1 MTDDENKLPIG
12 IYSENTWWNDH
23 HGEKKKADTTEKK
36 FCLHKWIK
44 YKGFNEDYWFCEK
57 CDEKKPLQ
65 EDEV

>member
-1 MTDDENKLPIG
+1 MNADDENKLPTG
-12 IYSENTWWNDH
+12 TNNDNSWWTDY
-23 HGEKKKADTTEKK
+23 HGEKSPTDKK
-36 FCLHKWIK
+36 FCLHKWVK